1 MESTIDLIQAI
12 ADKEPVEAE
21 RVFNQIMSDR
31 IAAKIEDRK
40 VDMAQSLFSGREE
53 LEAAV
58 DDYQGSDQDASE
70 RV

>member
-1 MESTIDLIQAI
+1 MDTTIDLIQAI
-12 ADKEPVEAE
+12 ANKEPVESE

-40 VDMAQSLFSGREE
+40 AEIASSLFAGREQ

-58 DDYQGSDQDASE
+58 NDDLGSDHDASE
-70 RV
+70 GA

>member
-12 ADKEPVEAE
+12 ANKEPVEAE
-21 RVFNQIMSDR
+21 RMFNQIMSDR

-40 VDMAQSLFSGREE
+40 VDIAQSLFANRQD
-53 LEAAV
+53 LESAV
-58 DDYQGSDQDASE
+58 DDYHGSDQDASE